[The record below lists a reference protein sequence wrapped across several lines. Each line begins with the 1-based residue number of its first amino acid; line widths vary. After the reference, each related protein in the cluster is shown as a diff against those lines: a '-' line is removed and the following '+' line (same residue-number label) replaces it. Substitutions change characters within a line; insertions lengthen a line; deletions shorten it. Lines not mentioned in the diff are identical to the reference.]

1 MSLHE
6 WSCHRADCPIPH
18 HGMVVGSGGRD
29 AGCGWFDV
37 SADIKPCQLETGP
50 VTKHVCV
57 YICIRGCVRER
68 LQSVALS
75 VSQSEEL
82 IESSLKGQSQESDQ
96 RTEKYLFS
104 DCDVAIKTCVEY
116 THTHDLW
123 VCTQPRTHFKDQYS
137 GIRHNAVI
145 QCNSNECS
153 N

>member
-1 MSLHE
+1 MELSQSRLSHPSS
-6 WSCHRADCPIPH
+6 W
-18 HGMVVGSGGRD
+18 HGRRVRREGRD

-37 SADIKPCQLETGP
+37 PADIKPCQLETGP

-68 LQSVALS
+68 LRSVALS

-116 THTHDLW
+116 THTHTTCGCAHNLEHISRINT
-123 VCTQPRTHFKDQYS
+123 VES
-137 GIRHNAVI
+137 GTML
-145 QCNSNECS
+145 
-153 N
+153 

>member
-6 WSCHRADCPIPH
+6 WNCHRADCPIPH

-37 SADIKPCQLETGP
+37 PADIKPCQLETGP

-68 LQSVALS
+68 LRSVALS

-116 THTHDLW
+116 THTRPVGVH
-123 VCTQPRTHFKDQYS
+123 TTSNTFQGS
-137 GIRHNAVI
+137 I
-145 QCNSNECS
+145 QWNQAQCCNSV
-153 N
+153 